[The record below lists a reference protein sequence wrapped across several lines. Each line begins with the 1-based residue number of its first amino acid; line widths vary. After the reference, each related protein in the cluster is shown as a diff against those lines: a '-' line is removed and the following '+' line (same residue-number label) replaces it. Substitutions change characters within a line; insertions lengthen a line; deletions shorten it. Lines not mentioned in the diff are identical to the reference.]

1 MAKSVEI
8 ALRRVLH
15 AYALMTSTDEV
26 VKVGPDLQRY
36 LETLEQG
43 GQTDP
48 SQLAVYGF
56 ACRSGFFRSVRPT
69 SVLKA

>member
-8 ALRRVLH
+8 ALQRVLN
-15 AYALMTSTDEV
+15 AYALMTSTNEV
-26 VKVGPDLQRY
+26 AKVVPELQQY
-36 LETLEQG
+36 LETLERG

-56 ACRSGFFRSVRPT
+56 AYLRRDFHVQQGFSG
-69 SVLKA
+69 L

>member
-8 ALRRVLH
+8 ALRRVLN

-26 VKVGPDLQRY
+26 IKVGPDLQRY

-56 ACRSGFFRSVRPT
+56 AYLRRDAHVDQGFSG
-69 SVLKA
+69 L

>member
-8 ALRRVLH
+8 ALRRVLN

-26 VKVGPDLQRY
+26 IKVQTDLQRY

-56 ACRSGFFRSVRPT
+56 AYLRRDVHVDQGFSG
-69 SVLKA
+69 L

>member
-1 MAKSVEI
+1 
-8 ALRRVLH
+8 
-15 AYALMTSTDEV
+15 MTSTDEV

-56 ACRSGFFRSVRPT
+56 AYLRRDVHVDQGFSG
-69 SVLKA
+69 L